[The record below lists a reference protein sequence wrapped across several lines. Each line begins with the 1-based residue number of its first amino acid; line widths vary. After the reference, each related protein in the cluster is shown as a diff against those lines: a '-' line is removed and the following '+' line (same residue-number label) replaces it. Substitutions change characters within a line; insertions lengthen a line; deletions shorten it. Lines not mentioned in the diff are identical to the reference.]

1 MLSVRYRHRAVDTLT
16 TPGRAARL
24 LATVAAGALLLLG
37 TFWGVDDDFPF
48 GPFRMYST
56 APGSDEPAPDTRVEG
71 VDTTGAVVSLTERS
85 TGIRRAEI
93 EGQLAAYEADPSRL
107 RRVAEAYA
115 ARNPSAPELVEV
127 RIVIRYEGVRD
138 SRPTGTHTD
147 ETVATWTP

>member
-1 MLSVRYRHRAVDTLT
+1 MDTLT
-16 TPGRAARL
+16 TRGRAARL
-24 LATVAAGALLLLG
+24 LATVVAGALLLAG
-37 TFWGVDDDFPF
+37 TLWGVDDDFPF

-93 EGQLAAYEADPSRL
+93 EGQMAAYEADPSRL
-107 RRVAEAYA
+107 RRVADAYV
-115 ARNPSAPELVEV
+115 ARNPDAPRLVEV

-138 SRPTGTHTD
+138 SRPTRTHTD
-147 ETVATWTP
+147 EVVASWRP

>member
-1 MLSVRYRHRAVDTLT
+1 MDTLT
-16 TPGRAARL
+16 TRGRAARL
-24 LATVAAGALLLLG
+24 LATVVAGALLLAG
-37 TFWGVDDDFPF
+37 TLWGVDDDFPF

-93 EGQLAAYEADPSRL
+93 EGQMAAYEADPSRL
-107 RRVAEAYA
+107 RQVADAYV
-115 ARNPSAPELVEV
+115 ARNPAAPKLVEV
-127 RIVIRYEGVRD
+127 RIVTRYEGVRD

-147 ETVATWTP
+147 KVVASWRP